1 LLTLKRK
8 LETSCAVC
16 VCVLVAQL
24 CPTLCYPMDCSP
36 PDSSVHGIL
45 QARIVEWVVISF
57 SNCAIHFLSKSRCS
71 SSFVVF
77 HSLSCSHCNPMDG
90 SMPGFSVLQ
99 HLPIFAKPMFIES
112 VMSSNHLILCHLL
125 AIQGTLKSLFQ
136 YHGWPLDG
144 KSRLTGKDLMLGK
157 VEGRKRRR

>member
-1 LLTLKRK
+1 MLTLKRK
-8 LETSCAVC
+8 LEISCAVC

-57 SNCAIHFLSKSRCS
+57 SICAIHFLSKSRCS

-125 AIQGTLKSLFQ
+125 RFLPSTFPSIRSFPVSRLFPSSGQSVGASASVLPMNIQG
-136 YHGWPLDG
+136 
-144 KSRLTGKDLMLGK
+144 
-157 VEGRKRRR
+157 